1 MAIDKVVDSA
11 QLDAAMTATANAIRT
26 QGGTTAQI
34 QWKQSNGFADAIG
47 MLSNI
52 KLASIEIVTPP
63 TRTLYNVGDAFSDAG
78 TVLKATYSNGAT
90 RTLTSGWTTEAQYG
104 TPASALC
111 IGTSFVTYSLAEG
124 GVTKSVN
131 QPIEIS
137 NPVSILATV
146 EINRVADAGRTLRAA
161 KCYNGRFLLVET
173 TDAEQ
178 VFHFSF
184 DKESPGTVAGGYM
197 SASRPYPVADIAID
211 GTYVWFGLTTKRG
224 TAPYSNRYILR
235 APYSGVI
242 SGGSYNLYT
251 WYSAGFSVEAIS
263 DPDATNGYFTMAG
276 EINGQAAMGRLDPSS
291 GDVVYYSY
299 SSSTSFVDVCTIR
312 DGVAAIS
319 AGDERVGYAANTAAY
334 TLKWG
339 NVLAPPV
346 RIASDGLNDGLIL
359 VSETLAGE
367 NAYGFRS
374 CSVNDSGN
382 VVVFGWS
389 PAAVAELDAEIIG
402 LEALGDYFALVS
414 KGTDGVTTLT
424 VAKPQGGYVLS
435 QNFEL
440 DVENPV
446 GMCKD
451 DEGNVIVFGQS
462 NGKYTMTRLGT

>member
-63 TRTLYNVGDAFSDAG
+63 AKTLYSAGDAFNDAG

-90 RTLTSGWTTEAQYG
+90 RTLTSGWTTEGQYG
-104 TPASALC
+104 PSTDLD
-111 IGTSFVTYSLAEG
+111 IGTSFVTYSLTEG
-124 GVTKSVN
+124 GATKSVN

-137 NPVSILATV
+137 NPIVISSAI

-173 TDAEQ
+173 TEAEQ

-184 DKESPGTVAGGYM
+184 DKNTPATVAGGYM
-197 SASRPYPVADIAID
+197 AANRPYPVADIAMD
-211 GTYVWFGLTTKRG
+211 GTYVWFGITTKRA
-224 TAPYSNRYILR
+224 TAPYGNRYILR
-235 APYSGVI
+235 APYSSVI
-242 SGGSYNLYT
+242 SGGSYSLNY
-251 WYSAGFSVEAIS
+251 WNSAGASVEAIS
-263 DPDATNGYFTMAG
+263 EPDATNGYFTIVG
-276 EINGQAAMGRLDPSS
+276 EINGLAAMGSLIPSN
-291 GDVVYYSY
+291 GAARYLTYSD
-299 SSSTSFVDVCTIR
+299 SVPLVDVCAFQ

-319 AGDERVGYAANTAAY
+319 TNDERVAYAENTVAY
-334 TLKWG
+334 TVKWG
-339 NVLAPPV
+339 SAGMPPIK
-346 RIASDGLNDGLIL
+346 IAADALNDGLIL
-359 VSETLAGE
+359 TSETVTGE
-367 NAYGFRS
+367 NAYSFRRFGI
-374 CSVNDSGN
+374 NSGGT
-382 VVVFGWS
+382 VDAYGWA
-389 PAAVAELDAEIIG
+389 PTAVAELTSEIIG
-402 LEALGDYFALVS
+402 FESLGDYFVLVS

-424 VAKPQGGYVLS
+424 AAKPQGGYVLF

-451 DEGNVIVFGQS
+451 DDGYVIVFGQS
-462 NGKYTMTRLGT
+462 NGKYTMTALSA